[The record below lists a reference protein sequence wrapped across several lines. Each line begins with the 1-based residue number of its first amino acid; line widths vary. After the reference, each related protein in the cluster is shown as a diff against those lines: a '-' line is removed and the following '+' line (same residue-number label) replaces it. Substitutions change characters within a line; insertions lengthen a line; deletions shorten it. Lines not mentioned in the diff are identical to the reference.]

1 MDLTTNGVVI
11 TDAIKY
17 VQGKMDHLNNQEK
30 NYFNISNPNNNKKKK
45 RKRIEHPMRNLCRL
59 RLLQTEYSKY
69 YSF

>member
-30 NYFNISNPNNNKKKK
+30 K
-45 RKRIEHPMRNLCRL
+45 
-59 RLLQTEYSKY
+59 LLQHIKPKQQQEEEKENRAPNEESVQAETTTNGV
-69 YSF
+69 F